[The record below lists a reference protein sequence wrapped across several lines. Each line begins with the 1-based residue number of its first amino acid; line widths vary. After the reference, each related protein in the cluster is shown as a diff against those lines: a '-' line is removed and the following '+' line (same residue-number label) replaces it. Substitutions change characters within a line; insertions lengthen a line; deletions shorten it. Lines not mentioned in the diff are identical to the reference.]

1 MTNCVYCFN
10 VFSLV
15 FRFESDSS
23 KVPGSMETP
32 ENSLEKMDDGSM
44 DGTKPYLTESLMLQV
59 LYF

>member
-1 MTNCVYCFN
+1 
-10 VFSLV
+10 
-15 FRFESDSS
+15 
-23 KVPGSMETP
+23 METP